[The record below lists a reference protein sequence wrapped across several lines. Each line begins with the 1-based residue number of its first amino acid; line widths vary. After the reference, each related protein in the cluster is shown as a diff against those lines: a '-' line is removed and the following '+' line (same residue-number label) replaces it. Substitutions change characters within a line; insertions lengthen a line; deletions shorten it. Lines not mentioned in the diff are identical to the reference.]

1 MGFYTILRNSSLS
14 IDLNSDY
21 QDNGW
26 SVSDG
31 VAIHDGL
38 NSGGLINYIFR
49 TIPQELYR
57 IRMNVIEALNGVLI
71 VYVGGVVAQEILSP
85 GQYDFSITAIDN
97 SGMSFWSDGDVAFTD
112 VIVTSGETEFRTIL
126 FHDNGNKFAGEI
138 SYTAD
143 TMTKFLDD
151 FYTFKNGVPWK
162 HNVNETRNSFYG
174 EVYPSE
180 ITFVFNPENT
190 KVKTLDSIRIVGNY
204 PWFIKRVYVRPREGK
219 PNGQISRLKPNRFK
233 RLQGQWFADF
243 LRDINDPRFP
253 NELESLFKGA
263 LLQGEVAEITMSILT
278 EKEMRLTSVDI
289 VYDDSLYSY

>member
-1 MGFYTILRNSSLS
+1 MARYTVLRNGSVQVIFSES
-14 IDLNSDY
+14 Y

-26 SVSDG
+26 YISG
-31 VAIHDGL
+31 GIAIHDGI
-38 NSGGLINYIFR
+38 NSGYLENYIFR
-49 TIPQELYR
+49 TIPQETYR
-57 IRMNVIEALNGVLI
+57 IRINVIESSNGVLR
-71 VYVGGVVAQEILSP
+71 VYVGGVVGQEISAP
-85 GQYDFSITAIDN
+85 GQYEFSVTAIDD

-112 VIVTSGETEFRTIL
+112 VVVISGETEFRTIL

-143 TMTKFLDD
+143 IMTKFLDD

-204 PWFIKRVYVRPREGK
+204 PWFIKRVYIRPREGK
-219 PNGQISRLKPNRFK
+219 SNGQLSRLKPNRFK